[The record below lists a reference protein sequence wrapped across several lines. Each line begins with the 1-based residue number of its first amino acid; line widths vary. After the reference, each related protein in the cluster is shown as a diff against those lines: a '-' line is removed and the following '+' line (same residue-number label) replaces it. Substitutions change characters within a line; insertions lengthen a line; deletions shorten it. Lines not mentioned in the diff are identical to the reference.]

1 MADTRDPTTTGSRGP
16 AVTPP
21 SPVTGPGP
29 ATDAPAG
36 APATADRDYAERLE
50 RLQGKW
56 WKKLLRVQLP
66 WQLHL
71 RALRLGRTLDVGCGT
86 GRNLGNLPAGSV
98 GVDHNPHSVAVARAA
113 GGDAHTDVEF
123 FADPAM
129 SAPGGF
135 DALLAAHLVEHLT
148 PAEARTVLGS
158 YLPALRPGGRLVLFT
173 PQERGYASDPTHV
186 VFSGFDELT
195 ALCADLG
202 LQVARRYSFPFPRWT
217 GKLFVYNEFVVIAR
231 VPTS

>member
-1 MADTRDPTTTGSRGP
+1 MADGAEPTTQGLPSPAEATSAPVPGTGP
-16 AVTPP
+16 A
-21 SPVTGPGP
+21 GDP
-29 ATDAPAG
+29 ASSG
-36 APATADRDYAERLE
+36 APTADREYAERLA

-86 GRNLGNLPAGSV
+86 GRNLGNLPPGSV
-98 GVDHNPHSVAVARAA
+98 GVDHNPHSVATARAA
-113 GGDAHTDVEF
+113 GGDAYTDGEF
-123 FADPAM
+123 FADPAL
-129 SAPGGF
+129 SAPAGF

-158 YLPALRPGGRLVLFT
+158 YLPTLKPGGRLVMFT

-186 VFSGFDELT
+186 AFTGFEELA
-195 ALCADLG
+195 ALCVDLG
-202 LQVARRYSFPFPRWT
+202 LEVTRRYSFPFPRWT
-217 GKLFVYNEFVVIAR
+217 GRLFIYNEFVVIGRLPA
-231 VPTS
+231 S